1 MDKFSFFKVNR
12 KFKPVLPHPDAN
24 VFIGDI
30 GHLIKNEAQLASSL
44 SGVQESD
51 VSNFTRN
58 YNNNISFTISV
69 PYAVP
74 QLGVYSHKG
83 NPTHFIDVG
92 GNCSQVAG
100 GGFIGAQTC
109 TLLYFPQCVLGG
121 QGGKNS
127 RNFRQCGANEIIIT
141 NAGILGGSKV
151 ENQIFF
157 LLGSDTK
164 VYCDPLNETCND
176 GGLNPDLH
184 SVTAIFVSD
193 FTDPNP
199 ISNLA
204 YTSISPVTKNDLDF
218 EFDASTSSNIYK
230 YEVWINGHF
239 HDWTT
244 GAGQKNIVT
253 NFKIETLGIVAVD
266 TNYNRSTYSEI
277 QII

>member
-1 MDKFSFFKVNR
+1 MDNFSFFKVNR

-24 VFIGDI
+24 VFIGDM
-30 GHLIKNEAQLASSL
+30 GDLIQNEAQLASSL

-74 QLGVYSHKG
+74 YKGVYSSNG

-92 GNCSQVAG
+92 GNCSEVAG
-100 GGFIGAQTC
+100 WSFIGAQTC
-109 TLLYFPQCVLGG
+109 TLLYFPQAILGG
-121 QGGKNS
+121 QGGVNS
-127 RNFRQCGANEIIIT
+127 RNFRQSGANEIIIT
-141 NAGILGGSKV
+141 SAGIIRRGDTNNQVFLG
-151 ENQIFF
+151 
-157 LLGSDTK
+157 LGSDTK
-164 VYCDPLNETCND
+164 VYCDPLNETSND
-176 GGLNPDLH
+176 GGLNPNLDY
-184 SVTAIFVSD
+184 VTAIFVSD